1 MEIYWYIYVYAV
13 FMWLFVQLLPESSKR
28 FYYGVSV
35 YIPLFLISAF
45 RSIDVGGDTGIYVH
59 TFENIHGMN
68 IDGFFINTMEC
79 GYILFNHI
87 VAEISNDG
95 QMILVATSFF
105 VVFGLGLFLYR
116 ESDNFFLSTILFI
129 GLGFYIT
136 FFTPIRQAM
145 SAVIVLCAF
154 SLYWNRNENIARLLV
169 LISTTFHFSSIAFL
183 PLFLFH
189 INSVKKIILVT
200 APFIL
205 LGVFIHSYNDFVW
218 LMLGL
223 DDGGKYSHYWL
234 TGKYVAE
241 SSIGIGVIKAMA
253 MISIAVMVLH
263 SIKIKTQEYNVE
275 KYYSIAALLIIS
287 SVFSIMQYDIDLLS
301 RIIHSFFLCVVLAIP
316 FICKK
321 KSQLVC
327 YTIVIITTTMY
338 YKYYLDVQASIYS
351 TYRLDSVISSW
362 F

>member
-1 MEIYWYIYVYAV
+1 
-13 FMWLFVQLLPESSKR
+13 MWLFVQLLPESSKR

-45 RSIDVGGDTGIYVH
+45 RSIDVGGDTPIYVR
-59 TFENIHGMN
+59 TFENIHGIN
-68 IDGFFINTMEC
+68 IDDFFINTMEC

-105 VVFGLGLFLYR
+105 VVFGIGLFLYR

-145 SAVIVLCAF
+145 SAVIVLGAF
-154 SLYWNRNENIARLLV
+154 SLYWNRNENIARLLM

-183 PLFLFH
+183 PFFLLH
-189 INSVKKIILVT
+189 I
-200 APFIL
+200 
-205 LGVFIHSYNDFVW
+205 
-218 LMLGL
+218 
-223 DDGGKYSHYWL
+223 
-234 TGKYVAE
+234 
-241 SSIGIGVIKAMA
+241 IGIGVIKAMA
-253 MISIAVMVLH
+253 MISIAVMVLRN
-263 SIKIKTQEYNVE
+263 IKIKTQEYNVE

-287 SVFSIMQYDIDLLS
+287 SFFAIMQYDIDLLS
-301 RIIHSFFLCVVLAIP
+301 RIIHSFFICVVLAIP

-321 KSQLVC
+321 KSQLIC
-327 YTIVIITTTMY
+327 YTIVTITTTMY